1 VYIANL
7 TRRNPGMDLL
17 WPRSGQRKPEDIRAG
32 TVSAL
37 LEEVF
42 NEAEP
47 YAFLGQS
54 IYIFNEPTTD

>member
-1 VYIANL
+1 
-7 TRRNPGMDLL
+7 MDLL

-42 NEAEP
+42 NEAGHYP
-47 YAFLGQS
+47 FVGQN
-54 IYIFNEPTTD
+54 IYIFTEPTVD

>member
-1 VYIANL
+1 
-7 TRRNPGMDLL
+7 MDLL
-17 WPRSGQRKPEDIRAG
+17 WPRSGQRKPEYIRAG